1 MTRGVTPLS
10 HGRGPHSK
18 SGANLPGPLRSP
30 GTAFSPASEHAR
42 GGQGDARTAVITA
55 GAAAQ
60 ATAENFPVALRAL
73 PARYRRHLMAVY
85 RFARTVDDIGDATLP
100 IMAAAVARSAG
111 GPQRPDEE
119 SPREKESAERLRL
132 LDELDDDV
140 TRIYDGGTPQL
151 AAMQELATTVAQCHV
166 PAQPLRDLIQANRQ
180 DQLVTR
186 YETFEDLVGYC
197 RLSANPIGCV
207 VLHIFGAASPTRE
220 QLSDSICTALQLA
233 EHWQD
238 VAEDFGKGRI
248 YLPQDDLRKFGVTEP
263 DLAAPV
269 TGPRVRAL
277 LAYEVARAAALLD
290 EGAPLVGTLR
300 GAARLSVAGYLAG
313 GRAAL
318 TAITASGYD
327 VLAVTP
333 HPDKRVTARLA
344 IQAFLRGR

>member
-1 MTRGVTPLS
+1 MAGNMRGTEPAPT
-10 HGRGPHSK
+10 HAP
-18 SGANLPGPLRSP
+18 APG
-30 GTAFSPASEHAR
+30 
-42 GGQGDARTAVITA
+42 ARTAEAVEVT
-55 GAAAQ
+55 AAAQ
-60 ATAENFPVALRAL
+60 ASAENFPVALRIL
-73 PARYRRHLMAVY
+73 PARYRRHLMALY
-85 RFARTVDDIGDATLP
+85 GFARLTDDIGDEA
-100 IMAAAVARSAG
+100 S
-111 GPQRPDEE
+111 PQ
-119 SPREKESAERLRL
+119 ERLRL

-207 VLHIFGAASPTRE
+207 VLHIFGAASPARE

-300 GAARLSVAGYLAG
+300 GAARLAVAGYLAG

-318 TAITASGYD
+318 AAIRAQQYD
-327 VLAVTP
+327 VLRGTP
-333 HPDKRVTARLA
+333 RPRKPRLA
-344 IQAFLRGR
+344 AELVRAYVRGR